1 MIARVV
7 SSYDPQAEVKLFGS
21 QARDYAAGGDIDL
34 LILSSRIDLSERLQ
48 IESDLQ
54 DVFGMRRF
62 DIVVVADMALWT
74 PLSSLS
80 VMKRSL
86 YEPPGH
92 NVRNVQTLPPMDA
105 GIAES
110 CRRSR

>member
-1 MIARVV
+1 MRISSRDAETIARVV

-21 QARDYAAGGDIDL
+21 QARDDAAGGDIDL

-62 DIVVVADMALWT
+62 DIVVARHG
-74 PLSSLS
+74 S
-80 VMKRSL
+80 VD
-86 YEPPGH
+86 PF
-92 NVRNVQTLPPMDA
+92 VRLVSNEAVTL
-105 GIAES
+105 
-110 CRRSR
+110 